1 MNKIKLIK
9 IITFL
14 TLSMFTS
21 LSFAQDKIVP
31 YSQVPSEIKSYIKNH
46 FPKHSVI
53 QSEIDM
59 EGLSKQYEITLSEGI
74 ELKFNNKNQI
84 INIDGKS
91 KLPDSVIPKK
101 IRQYIAKNYP
111 NNVIT
116 DWEIEGK
123 NQQIGLY
130 NDLDLKFKKNGD
142 FIKIDN

>member
-1 MNKIKLIK
+1 
-9 IITFL
+9 
-14 TLSMFTS
+14 
-21 LSFAQDKIVP
+21 
-31 YSQVPSEIKSYIKNH
+31 
-46 FPKHSVI
+46 
-53 QSEIDM
+53 M

-123 NQQIGLY
+123 NQQIGLD